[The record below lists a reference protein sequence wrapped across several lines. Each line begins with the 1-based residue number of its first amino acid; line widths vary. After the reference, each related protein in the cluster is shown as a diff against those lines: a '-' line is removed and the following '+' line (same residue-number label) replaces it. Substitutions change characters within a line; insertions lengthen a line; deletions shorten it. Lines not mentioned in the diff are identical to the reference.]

1 MLQNRKINAVI
12 IGSSGA
18 VGSEFV
24 NILLKDYNINKI
36 YAFSRQKHKFNS
48 DKIIEAAI
56 DLENEDSIKNAA
68 QIIGEKID
76 LIIIATG
83 ILHNEDIMPEKSL
96 REIDNIKF
104 LKILQ
109 INTIGPAL
117 IAKYFIPKLNKDEES
132 IFAAISARVGSISD
146 NRLGGWYSYR
156 ASKSALNM
164 ILKNLAI
171 ELKRTNK
178 LAKIIG
184 LHPGTVDS
192 NLSKPFQ
199 ASVAKEKLFLPS
211 YSAQKLLD
219 VINQS
224 KDEDSGKIFDFNN
237 IEINP

>member
-12 IGSSGA
+12 VGGSGA
-18 VGSEFV
+18 IGSEFI
-24 NILLKDYNINKI
+24 NILLKDYDINKI
-36 YAFSRQKHKFNS
+36 YAFSRQKQEFNS
-48 DKIIEAAI
+48 DKIIEAKI
-56 DLENEDSIKNAA
+56 DLENEESIENASK
-68 QIIGEKID
+68 IIEEKID

-83 ILHNEDIMPEKSL
+83 ILHNENIMPEKSL
-96 REIDNIKF
+96 REIDNVKF

-117 IAKYFIPKLNKDEES
+117 IAKYFIPKLNKNEES

-146 NRLGGWYSYR
+146 NKLGGWYSYR

-164 ILKNLAI
+164 VLKNLAI

-178 LAKIIG
+178 LAKVIG
-184 LHPGTVDS
+184 LHPGTVNS

-199 ASVAKEKLFLPS
+199 ASVAKEKLFSPL

-224 KDEDSGKIFDFNN
+224 KAEDSGKIFDFNN
-237 IEINP
+237 IEIKP

>member
-12 IGSSGA
+12 VGGSGA
-18 VGSEFV
+18 IGSEFI
-24 NILLKDYNINKI
+24 NILLKDYDINKI
-36 YAFSRQKHKFNS
+36 YAFSRQKQEFNS
-48 DKIIEAAI
+48 DKIIEAKI
-56 DLENEDSIKNAA
+56 DLENEESIENASK
-68 QIIGEKID
+68 IIEEKID

-83 ILHNEDIMPEKSL
+83 ILHNENIMPEKSL
-96 REIDNIKF
+96 REIDSVKF

-117 IAKYFIPKLNKDEES
+117 IAKYFIPKLNKNEES

-146 NRLGGWYSYR
+146 NKLGGWYSYR

-164 ILKNLAI
+164 VLKNLAI

-178 LAKIIG
+178 LAKVIG
-184 LHPGTVDS
+184 LHPGTVNS

-199 ASVAKEKLFLPS
+199 ASVAKEKLFSPF
-211 YSAQKLLD
+211 YSAHKLLD

-224 KDEDSGKIFDFNN
+224 KAEDSGKIFDFNN
-237 IEINP
+237 IEIKP

>member
-1 MLQNRKINAVI
+1 
-12 IGSSGA
+12 
-18 VGSEFV
+18 
-24 NILLKDYNINKI
+24 
-36 YAFSRQKHKFNS
+36 
-48 DKIIEAAI
+48 
-56 DLENEDSIKNAA
+56 
-68 QIIGEKID
+68 
-76 LIIIATG
+76 
-83 ILHNEDIMPEKSL
+83 MPEKSL

-117 IAKYFIPKLNKDEES
+117 IAKYFILKLNKDEES

-199 ASVAKEKLFLPS
+199 ISVAKEKLFSPS